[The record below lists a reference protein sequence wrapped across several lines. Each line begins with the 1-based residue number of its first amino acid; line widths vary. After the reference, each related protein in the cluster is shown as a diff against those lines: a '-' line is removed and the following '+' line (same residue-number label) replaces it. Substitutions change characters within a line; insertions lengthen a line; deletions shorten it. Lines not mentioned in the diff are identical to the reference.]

1 MTNVSTVK
9 NTVLSL
15 VVGMVVLSNKLMLT
29 FINFGNQSGKG
40 RQNISGESGELCC
53 RVYCNDGVL

>member
-15 VVGMVVLSNKLMLT
+15 VVGMVVLSNKLMLI
-29 FINFGNQSGKG
+29 FINIVNQSGKG
-40 RQNISGESGELCC
+40 PQSISGELCC
-53 RVYCNDGVL
+53 RVYCNHGVLE